1 MTQVLVQG
9 LVFGLLAGGVYAL
22 MSSGMS
28 MIFGVMRMVNL
39 GHAAIML
46 TGSYIAVTLLQQ
58 LGVDPLL
65 SIPIIV
71 AAFLVVGALF
81 ERGVLGRF
89 IGGDL
94 ALAVLVTLGV
104 ANILEGGQGV
114 IWTSRFYT
122 IRTGYSFNTFNLFGL
137 YIPLIRIIAAA
148 EAAVLLVALWLILS
162 RTNLG
167 RSIRATIQNRSVAQ
181 LVGVNV
187 ARVTMIAFAI
197 GVAMAGAAGPLMG
210 MLYTW
215 YPDSHWLWGGKIV
228 AIIILGGLSSL
239 RGALLASMI
248 LGVAEQF
255 VTLGIDV
262 RWAPMVFYIFLL
274 VVMLFRPQG
283 LLGSVNRGLA

>member
-1 MTQVLVQG
+1 MSHVLIQG
-9 LVFGLLAGGVYAL
+9 LVFGVLAGGVYAL
-22 MSSGMS
+22 MSSGMA

-46 TGSYIAVTLLQQ
+46 TGSYIAVTLLSQFH
-58 LGVDPLL
+58 VDPLV
-65 SIPIIV
+65 SIPIIMV
-71 AAFLVVGALF
+71 LFLVVGALF
-81 ERGVLGRF
+81 ERGILGRF
-89 IGGDL
+89 LGGDL
-94 ALAVLVTLGV
+94 ALAVLVTLGL

-122 IRTGYSFNTFNLFGL
+122 IRTSYSFNTFNLFGL
-137 YIPLIRIIAAA
+137 YVPLIRIIAAA
-148 EAAVLLVALWLILS
+148 EAAVLLLTLWVILT

-167 RSIRATIQNRSVAQ
+167 RSIRATIQNRAVAQ

-187 ARVTMIAFAI
+187 GRVTMIAFAI

-239 RGALLASMI
+239 RGALLASML
-248 LGVAEQF
+248 LGIAEQV

-262 RWAPMVFYIFLL
+262 RWAPMVFYLFLML
-274 VVMLFRPQG
+274 VMLLRPQG
-283 LLGSVNRGLA
+283 LLGSVHRELA